1 MRLPLAAVLLL
12 SAVPALAAPEET
24 PQQRRAR
31 LAAEAAAGADCVDF
45 APVGCRYLPPSAGA
59 DPPLLIYIRGH
70 HDEHLSNVPPGMA
83 SESSRQAFFKYGLK
97 AAADATGHAVLVTYK
112 SSLEVTERDAQ
123 ELAAALGRTF
133 TRRVVAA
140 HSGGYVGLGATLDNG
155 LQFGRVIVLDSFY
168 SGSPALAQKIQA
180 RFPSGACRG
189 FYTPHSFKRRDGSI
203 YDNEANFRAN
213 FRPHAGGCDVDRLAE
228 GQHNPGVNRCL
239 SSYLRDRSCRP

>member
-1 MRLPLAAVLLL
+1 MRLPLAAILLL
-12 SAVPALAAPEET
+12 AGAASAEPRET

-31 LAAEAAAGADCVDF
+31 LAAEAAAGSDCVDF
-45 APVGCRYLPPSAGA
+45 AHAGCRYLPPSAGA

-70 HDEHLSNVPPGMA
+70 HEEHASNVPPGLA

-112 SSLEVTERDAQ
+112 SSLGVTERNVR
-123 ELAAALGRTF
+123 ELAAALGRPF

-155 LQFGRVIVLDSFY
+155 LEFERVVVLDSFY

-189 FYTPHSFKRRDGSI
+189 FYTPHTFERRDGSL
-203 YDNEANFRAN
+203 YDNEADFRAD
-213 FRPHAGGCDVDRLAE
+213 FASHAGGCAVDRLA
-228 GQHNPGVNRCL
+228 GAQHNAGVNRCL
-239 SSYLRDRSCRP
+239 PSYLRDQPCRP